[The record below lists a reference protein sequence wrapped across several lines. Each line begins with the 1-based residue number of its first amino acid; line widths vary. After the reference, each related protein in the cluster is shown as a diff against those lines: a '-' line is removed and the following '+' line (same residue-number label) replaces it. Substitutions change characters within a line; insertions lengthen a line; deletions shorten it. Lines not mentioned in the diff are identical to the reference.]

1 MNDDDPD
8 LRQTQRLPALDK
20 SAGATAVPPGRGGS
34 GAPSGHGQDH
44 ARTPGGPDG
53 SGSADGPGHTGPG
66 HTGPADS
73 GQTPREETDG
83 GGRARRFWAARRVPS
98 TLVALVVLGAAG
110 LLLYDVAAVRADRP
124 AMAWRKRLATE
135 LATRHLDDVWVL
147 AGAAVAVALGV
158 WLLVLA
164 LTPGL
169 RGVLPMRRTTPDVR
183 GGLDRA
189 AAALVLRDRAME
201 VPGVQSVRVAVGR
214 RKAKARAVSHFR
226 ELDEV
231 RSDLNTA
238 LGDGLRQL
246 GLARR
251 PALSVRVRRS
261 AKR

>member
-1 MNDDDPD
+1 MSDDDPD
-8 LRQTQRLPALDK
+8 LRQTRRLPTLDK
-20 SAGATAVPPGRGGS
+20 SAGATADGTAGTAPDSQDGTGR
-34 GAPSGHGQDH
+34 
-44 ARTPGGPDG
+44 
-53 SGSADGPGHTGPG
+53 
-66 HTGPADS
+66 TGPAD
-73 GQTPREETDG
+73 GERPACEETG

-98 TLVALVVLGAAG
+98 ALVALVVLGAAG

-124 AMAWRKRLATE
+124 AMAWRKRLAAE
-135 LATRHLDDVWVL
+135 LASRHLDDVWVL
-147 AGAAVAVALGV
+147 AGAAVAVALGI

-169 RGVLPMRRTTPDVR
+169 RAVLPMRRTAPDVHS
-183 GGLDRA
+183 GLDRA

-214 RKAKARAVSHFR
+214 RRAKARAVSHFR

-231 RSDLNTA
+231 RGDLDAA

-251 PALSVRVRRS
+251 LALSVRVRRS

>member
-8 LRQTQRLPALDK
+8 LRQTRRLPTLDK
-20 SAGATAVPPGRGGS
+20 SAGATAGPSDAERPPREE
-34 GAPSGHGQDH
+34 
-44 ARTPGGPDG
+44 
-53 SGSADGPGHTGPG
+53 
-66 HTGPADS
+66 
-73 GQTPREETDG
+73 REETDG
-83 GGRARRFWAARRVPS
+83 GGRARRFWAARRVPAA
-98 TLVALVVLGAAG
+98 LVALVVLGAAG

-124 AMAWRKRLATE
+124 AMAWRKRLAEE

-147 AGAAVAVALGV
+147 AGAAVAVALGL
-158 WLLVLA
+158 WLLLLA

-169 RGVLPMRRTTPDVR
+169 RAVLPMRRSAPDVR
-183 GGLDRA
+183 SGLDRA

-231 RSDLNTA
+231 RGDLDTA

-251 PALSVRVRRS
+251 LALSVRVRRS